1 MLRVTYELASSCIYG
16 DNRPRNERPVSL
28 LNKQEWDRIGGSR
41 IFLEGVTLGTRASEA
56 LSGYGLTEE
65 WNLSVCELLIT
76 HNNNMK

>member
-41 IFLEGVTLGTRASEA
+41 IFLEGGDFGNPSERSVEGVWA
-56 LSGYGLTEE
+56 YGRMKFECL
-65 WNLSVCELLIT
+65 LLIT